1 MQVLIPAAGMGKRL
15 GDETQDKT
23 KAMVVVN
30 GKTLIEHCLDAVS
43 QHPIERIILIV
54 GYQKEKL
61 KNFLGSSYKGVNIIY
76 VENDIYDQTNN
87 IYSIFLAKELLSED
101 DTILIESDLIFDSK
115 ILSKL
120 IENPTKNLVLVEKHK
135 PWMDG
140 TVVKLDND
148 FTITHF
154 VDKSQF
160 DYSEISDY
168 YKTVNLGKWTLPVA
182 VEYSSLSIMDG
193 HHRFNAGK
201 SIGFKRIPCYLLDY
215 SSSGISLKSWRPD
228 WDIKVSDVFKLIKSG
243 KKFPKKTTRHLFDPP
258 LDEVSIPLTL
268 LF

>member
-1 MQVLIPAAGMGKRL
+1 M
-15 GDETQDKT
+15 
-23 KAMVVVN
+23 
-30 GKTLIEHCLDAVS
+30 
-43 QHPIERIILIV
+43 
-54 GYQKEKL
+54 
-61 KNFLGSSYKGVNIIY
+61 
-76 VENDIYDQTNN
+76 
-87 IYSIFLAKELLSED
+87 AKELLSED

-168 YKTVNLGKWTLPVA
+168 YKTVNMYKFSKDFLNNVYLPFFGSYSKVLGRN
-182 VEYSSLSIMDG
+182 EYYEQS
-193 HHRFNAGK
+193 
-201 SIGFKRIPCYLLDY
+201 KRHCE
-215 SSSGISLKSWRPD
+215 SKMKNLKRSY
-228 WDIKVSDVFKLIKSG
+228 
-243 KKFPKKTTRHLFDPP
+243 
-258 LDEVSIPLTL
+258 
-268 LF
+268 